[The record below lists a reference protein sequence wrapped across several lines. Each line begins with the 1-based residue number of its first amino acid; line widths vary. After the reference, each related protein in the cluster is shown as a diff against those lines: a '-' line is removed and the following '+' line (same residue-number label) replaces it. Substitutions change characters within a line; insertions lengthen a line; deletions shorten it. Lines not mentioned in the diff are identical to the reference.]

1 MAKAPKTTGA
11 ISPPDFEQAL
21 KIYRADV
28 VPAGKAQ
35 KQAMQEQGT
44 AWKEIKKGC
53 RVHKPG
59 FSTAM
64 KVSEMEESDQQAWL
78 RSFAA
83 GLRANNVT
91 LHVDLADIANG
102 ADKDGSAEIIPTG
115 SKPETELTTLN

>member
-11 ISPPDFEQAL
+11 IAPPDFDQAL

-44 AWKEIKKGC
+44 AWKAIKKDC

-64 KVSEMEESDQQAWL
+64 KVSEMEEADQQAWL

-102 ADKDGSAEIIPTG
+102 ADKDGSAEIIP
-115 SKPETELTTLN
+115 SAAAPRADVSVN

>member
-11 ISPPDFEQAL
+11 IAPPDFEQAL

-28 VPAGKAQ
+28 VPAAKAQ

-64 KVSEMEESDQQAWL
+64 KVAEMEEDDQQAWL

>member
-28 VPAGKAQ
+28 VPAAKAQ
-35 KQAMQEQGT
+35 KQAMQDQGT

-64 KVSEMEESDQQAWL
+64 KVAEMEEADQQAWL

-91 LHVDLADIANG
+91 LHIDLADIANG

>member
-28 VPAGKAQ
+28 VPAAKAQ

-53 RVHKPG
+53 RVHKSG
-59 FSTAM
+59 FATGM

-78 RSFAA
+78 RSFTAVIH
-83 GLRANNVT
+83 ANNVT